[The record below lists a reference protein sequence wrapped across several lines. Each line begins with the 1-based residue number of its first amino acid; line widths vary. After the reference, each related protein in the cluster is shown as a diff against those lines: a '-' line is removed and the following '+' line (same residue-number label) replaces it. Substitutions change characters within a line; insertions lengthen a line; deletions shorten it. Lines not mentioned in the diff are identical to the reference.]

1 MRNRADVR
9 YRECGALSFAA
20 LLLAS
25 GAASASGTSINASC
39 SIESDYD
46 FALSEKSVILTR
58 SEAAASPKT
67 ILMRQGR
74 LFVDDRWVA
83 VSDAD
88 RERLVEYE
96 KGARATMPLA
106 QKIGRDAA
114 EIAFT
119 AVGAVA
125 RGLSDE
131 PAKVDAKLAQARRD
145 LDRELATSMS
155 ATHFDGEDLG
165 KSIGR
170 AVQKVMPTIMGDIT
184 SAAMRAA
191 FTGDVSRF
199 EKLDNIDGQIDA
211 IVAPR
216 AKALEANAKLLCDR
230 MHALD
235 AIDDALAVRVD
246 GQPLGLLRVAEKA
259 VDDKDRDSD
268 R

>member
-1 MRNRADVR
+1 MRDRADVR
-9 YRECGALSFAA
+9 YRGRDALVLVAMA
-20 LLLAS
+20 LAS
-25 GAASASGTSINASC
+25 GAASASGTHINASC
-39 SIESDYD
+39 NIESDYD

-58 SEAAASPKT
+58 SDGAATPKT

-88 RERLVEYE
+88 RDRLVEYE

-125 RGLSDE
+125 RGLSDD

-145 LDRELATSMS
+145 LDRELARSMS
-155 ATHFDGEDLG
+155 ASHFDGEDLG
-165 KSIGR
+165 RSIGS
-170 AVQKVMPTIMGDIT
+170 AVEKVMPTIMGDIT
-184 SAAMRAA
+184 AAAMRAA

-199 EKLDNIDGQIDA
+199 EKLDDIDG
-211 IVAPR
+211 
-216 AKALEANAKLLCDR
+216 
-230 MHALD
+230 
-235 AIDDALAVRVD
+235 
-246 GQPLGLLRVAEKA
+246 
-259 VDDKDRDSD
+259 
-268 R
+268 